1 MKRTVLCM
9 SLILSL
15 SLTVRAGD
23 VSGGNSVLFLDNGRD
38 FYKELS
44 SAIGKASS
52 YICIEYFSVGEDSTS
67 TAILDLLQKKA
78 QSGVAVYALI
88 DDYGSRHRACPM
100 TDSTLEKYRAA
111 GLDIAIFNKYNAG
124 TPLPR
129 DHRKLAVID
138 GVTAF
143 VGGMNI
149 NDWYVHPSVEL
160 GPIRDFTLRL
170 DGPVASALAEDFVKI
185 WNVWAKRGKLV
196 LPEVPEVPAKG
207 RIDVSVIPTD
217 GLEHNPTVAQ
227 NYRALIKSAKSSI
240 VIANA
245 YPIPSAPVIT
255 ALKNA
260 AGRGVK
266 IDIFIGERTDLPE
279 MLKKRQDRILLKL
292 SKTEKINVHVLAGS
306 FVHGKVI
313 SVDSQTIMVGSANL
327 DYLSRTTNLE
337 LCVRFVDP
345 ETASRFERAM
355 FLITN

>member
-1 MKRTVLCM
+1 M
-9 SLILSL
+9 SLTLCL
-15 SLTVRAGD
+15 TLTVRAGD
-23 VSGGNSVLFLDNGRD
+23 MSACGGNSVLFLDNGRD
-38 FYKELS
+38 FYRELS

-52 YICIEYFSVGEDSTS
+52 YICFEYYSVGKDSTS

-78 QSGVAVYALI
+78 ESGVAVYAII
-88 DDYGSRHRACPM
+88 DDYGSRHRPCPM

-129 DHRKLAVID
+129 DHRKLTVID

-149 NDWYVHPSVEL
+149 NDWYVHPSAEL

-170 DGPVASALAEDFVKI
+170 DGPVASDLAEEFVKT
-185 WNVWAKRGKLV
+185 WNAWAKRGKLV
-196 LPEVPEVPAKG
+196 LPEVQAVTGQGSLE
-207 RIDVSVIPTD
+207 VSVVPTD
-217 GLEHNPTVAQ
+217 GLEHNPTVAR
-227 NYRALIKSAKSSI
+227 NYKTLIKSAESSV

-245 YPIPSAPVIT
+245 YPIASAPVVT
-255 ALKNA
+255 ALKRA

-279 MLKKRQDRILLKL
+279 MLRKRQEHILLML
-292 SKTEKINVHVLAGS
+292 SKVENINVHVLAGS

-337 LCVRFVDP
+337 LCVRFVDQ
-345 ETASRFERAM
+345 ETASRFEKAM
-355 FLITN
+355 FLITK